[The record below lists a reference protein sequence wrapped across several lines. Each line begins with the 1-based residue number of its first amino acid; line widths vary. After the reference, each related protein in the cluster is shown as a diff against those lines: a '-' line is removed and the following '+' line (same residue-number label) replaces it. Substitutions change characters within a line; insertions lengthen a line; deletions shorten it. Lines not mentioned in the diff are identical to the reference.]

1 MARKRKT
8 RKRHKKGGYDERNR
22 PSPEQRAALRNNIS
36 LDRYR
41 HYVRQFNRLSFST
54 EENSDGP
61 SLRQGETI
69 DQFITRRLGEER
81 QEEERRRARRREAE
95 LRRRANRIRNYL
107 PEDVLPRDASLQQ
120 VQNAERARTE
130 ELDRQREE
138 ERKREEQARREADIQ
153 SRIVYSVVQNP
164 DGVPT
169 LGSTRSAAEEEIDR
183 EEEEQARQLRETN
196 NSNTNEIP
204 VTRPSRLRRI
214 QNYLGRRIRNIRERH
229 GRRNRTRVAPRGYSQ
244 LGGKRHSKKKTRK
257 LRKKTKRRRK
267 RRRKKS
273 KKVRR
278 K

>member
-8 RKRHKKGGYDERNR
+8 RKRHKKGGFDERNR

-41 HYVRQFNRLSFST
+41 HYVRQFNRLNFST

-95 LRRRANRIRNYL
+95 LRRRANRVGNYL
-107 PEDVLPRDASLQQ
+107 PQGVLPRNASMQQ
-120 VQNAERARTE
+120 VRNAERARTE

-138 ERKREEQARREADIQ
+138 ERKREEQARRQARREADIQ

-183 EEEEQARQLRETN
+183 EEEQARQLRETN

-214 QNYLGRRIRNIRERH
+214 QNYLGERIRNIR
-229 GRRNRTRVAPRGYSQ
+229 GRRNRTRVAPRGASQ

-257 LRKKTKRRRK
+257 LRKKIKRRRK